1 VDLSKIDVFVAP
13 RPKRWMIRATTV
25 INRVAMLH
33 GVSGLRDIWPFSL
46 VPGIRGISNVRIVDL
61 PDADFERLKAT
72 CGAGKATFIVPNHPE
87 FFTDWMIDKELLWRT
102 APMAASWATHTVV
115 NGPGGLMQ
123 KFWLANNLIAQI
135 PGNSDGSR
143 RYSVEWAAKGNGVLL
158 HPEGSV
164 GWHNDWIAPLLPGA
178 VEMAADALA
187 LGRGTM
193 PDFRTFVVPVG
204 WKFVFLDDAEP
215 GLRKEAAYVRR
226 RLGLPPARRAV
237 SSAQQV
243 FDIYDALT
251 RRDFERYGLTASG
264 SSPLRQRH
272 AALLDLLGGMLT
284 EAIGFDKTNASREEL
299 LRAARRWL
307 RENRSVEKRRREEV
321 RELLDDLARVAR
333 LGAFAFEAE
342 DITQEQVAEH
352 LKRLRNDYCKG
363 TLRDSINRFVPQP
376 VAPRKAIIRVP
387 EPIEILDTKPDV
399 EKILAE
405 LRHRLQA
412 ALDQINAELRG
423 QGAFRVEKNPFRQ
436 D

>member
-1 VDLSKIDVFVAP
+1 
-13 RPKRWMIRATTV
+13 
-25 INRVAMLH
+25 
-33 GVSGLRDIWPFSL
+33 
-46 VPGIRGISNVRIVDL
+46 
-61 PDADFERLKAT
+61 
-72 CGAGKATFIVPNHPE
+72 
-87 FFTDWMIDKELLWRT
+87 
-102 APMAASWATHTVV
+102 
-115 NGPGGLMQ
+115 
-123 KFWLANNLIAQI
+123 
-135 PGNSDGSR
+135 
-143 RYSVEWAAKGNGVLL
+143 
-158 HPEGSV
+158 
-164 GWHNDWIAPLLPGA
+164 
-178 VEMAADALA
+178 
-187 LGRGTM
+187 
-193 PDFRTFVVPVG
+193 
-204 WKFVFLDDAEP
+204 
-215 GLRKEAAYVRR
+215 
-226 RLGLPPARRAV
+226 
-237 SSAQQV
+237 V

-299 LRAARRWL
+299 LRAPRRWL